1 MPRNGR
7 ILAPMRLN
15 ALILALL
22 LQAAAVVPALAQEGC
37 ENPCPAGQIYSVEQG
52 RCVPIQI
59 LV

>member
-1 MPRNGR
+1 
-7 ILAPMRLN
+7 MRLT
-15 ALILALL
+15 ALMLALL
-22 LQAAAVVPALAQEGC
+22 LQAAAIVPTLAEELDGC